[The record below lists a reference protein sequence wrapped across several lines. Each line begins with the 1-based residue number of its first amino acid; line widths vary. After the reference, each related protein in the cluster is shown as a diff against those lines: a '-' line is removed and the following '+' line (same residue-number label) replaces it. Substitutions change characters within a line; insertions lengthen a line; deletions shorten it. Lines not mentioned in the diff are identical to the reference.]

1 MKIKSLSLAVLFS
14 TGMAM
19 QPITQAADT
28 SLAIEQM
35 AEIMLELQAKPDQDA
50 QMTLDDIAKD
60 NASTDNERL
69 LASTIKNMD
78 TKIRPDDK
86 PSVMK
91 IWLSPAA
98 SETEREMAKI
108 LLRFKESPSDS
119 SKQALSSWIER

>member
-1 MKIKSLSLAVLFS
+1 MKIKSLTLAVLFS

-19 QPITQAADT
+19 QSITQAADT

-35 AEIMLELQAKPDQDA
+35 AEIMLELEAKPGKDA

-60 NASTDNERL
+60 SSSTNNERL
-69 LASTIKNMD
+69 LAGTIKNMD
-78 TKIRPDDK
+78 QKIRPDDK
-86 PSVMK
+86 PSIMK

-108 LLRFKESPSDS
+108 LLRFKESPSES
-119 SKQALSSWIER
+119 SKQALSSWIEK

>member
-1 MKIKSLSLAVLFS
+1 MKVKPLIFAVMFS
-14 TGMAM
+14 STVCM
-19 QPITQAADT
+19 QSISQAADA

-35 AEIMLELQAKPDQDA
+35 AEIMLELEAKPGKDA

-60 NASTDNERL
+60 SASTGNERL

-78 TKIRPDDK
+78 KKIRPDDK

-98 SETEREMAKI
+98 SESEREMAKI
-108 LLRFKESPSDS
+108 LLRFDESPADS
-119 SKQALSSWIER
+119 TKKTLSQWVR

>member
-1 MKIKSLSLAVLFS
+1 VKIKALTLAVLFS
-14 TGMAM
+14 STVSMH
-19 QPITQAADT
+19 PITQAADA

-35 AEIMLELQAKPDQDA
+35 AEIMLGLEARPDKDA

-60 NASTDNERL
+60 SASTDNERL

-78 TKIRPDDK
+78 KKIRPDDK

-108 LLRFKESPSDS
+108 LLRFDDAPADNTK
-119 SKQALSSWIER
+119 KTLSQWLK

>member
-1 MKIKSLSLAVLFS
+1 MKIKLLSLAVLFS
-14 TGMAM
+14 TTMSM
-19 QPITQAADT
+19 QTITQAANT

-35 AEIMLELQAKPDQDA
+35 AAIMLELEIKPNKDA

-60 NASTDNERL
+60 SSSTDNERL
-69 LASTIKNMD
+69 LANTIKNMD

-108 LLRFKESPSDS
+108 LLRFKESPSES
-119 SKQALSSWIER
+119 NKQALSSWIEK

>member
-14 TGMAM
+14 TGMAI
-19 QPITQAADT
+19 QTITHAADT

-60 NASTDNERL
+60 SASTNNERL

-108 LLRFKESPSDS
+108 LLRFKEAPSES

>member
-1 MKIKSLSLAVLFS
+1 MKIKSLSLAVLFFTTMS
-14 TGMAM
+14 M
-19 QPITQAADT
+19 QSISHAADT

-35 AEIMLELQAKPDQDA
+35 AAIMLELEIKPDKDA

-60 NASTDNERL
+60 SSSTDNERL

-98 SETEREMAKI
+98 SETERELAKI
-108 LLRFKESPSDS
+108 LLRFKESPNES
-119 SKQALSSWIER
+119 SKQALSSWIEK

>member
-1 MKIKSLSLAVLFS
+1 MKIKSLSLAILFS

-19 QPITQAADT
+19 QTTTQAADT

-35 AEIMLELQAKPDQDA
+35 AEIMLELQVKPDQDA

-60 NASTDNERL
+60 SASTDNERL

-78 TKIRPDDK
+78 TKIRPNDK

>member
-14 TGMAM
+14 ASISI
-19 QPITQAADT
+19 QSIAQAADT

-35 AEIMLELQAKPDQDA
+35 AEIMLELEARPDKDA
-50 QMTLDDIAKD
+50 LMTLDDIAED
-60 NASTDNERL
+60 SSSTDNERL

-78 TKIRPDDK
+78 KKIRPDDK

-108 LLRFKESPSDS
+108 LLRFDDAPADSVKET
-119 SKQALSSWIER
+119 LSQWLK

>member
-1 MKIKSLSLAVLFS
+1 MKFKLLSLAAVFS
-14 TGMAM
+14 ASIAV
-19 QPITQAADT
+19 QPVTQAADT

-35 AEIMLELQAKPDQDA
+35 AEIMLELEAKPNQDA

-60 NASTDNERL
+60 SASTDNERL

-78 TKIRPDDK
+78 KKIRPDDK

-98 SETEREMAKI
+98 SETERQMAKI
-108 LLRFKESPSDS
+108 LLRFEESPSEPA
-119 SKQALSSWIER
+119 KQALSNWVEQ

>member
-1 MKIKSLSLAVLFS
+1 MKIKSLSIALLFS

-19 QPITQAADT
+19 QTTTQAADT

-35 AEIMLELQAKPDQDA
+35 AEIMLELQVKPDQDA

-60 NASTDNERL
+60 SASTDNERL

-78 TKIRPDDK
+78 TKIRPNDK